1 MRSIVSLDVQQEY
14 AGAQPAPSEVEGSIL
29 ARLAF
34 DAVLNSLQG
43 IVFTKVLRGCRFWF
57 SGFKLET

>member
-1 MRSIVSLDVQQEY
+1 MDALDRLARRTKRVRLRS
-14 AGAQPAPSEVEGSIL
+14 SIL

-34 DAVLNSLQG
+34 DAVLNGLQG
-43 IVFTKVLRGCRFWF
+43 IVFTKVLRGYRFWF